1 MNRGFTAVWV
11 VGVALAGAGCSA
23 RTPAVSSS
31 SSSSSP
37 VPTGAMVKVTIGGTE
52 GAAIHGFY
60 IDNGTRVPLRRR
72 LPVVLEGRGISIV
85 AVGKLNA
92 ADDLSLSAETEDG
105 DYVGMSSPPGD
116 AQGIGV
122 QIGDGT
128 AAGHYVSQRDLT
140 ERPGN
145 SLMVIEPY
153 WDGGTWVFDDEELG
167 LHKEPFVAGV
177 PEMIDHMVRDI
188 PDARQGCRVTFSA
201 AQFPG
206 WQYKLTWVKQEAG
219 GNIYRLDRPRMQG
232 WMCPALFKYF
242 EHAPR
247 QIYVKAEPK
256 A

>member
-1 MNRGFTAVWV
+1 MNRWFLAVW
-11 VGVALAGAGCSA
+11 GSGIALAGVGCSSQQ
-23 RTPAVSSS
+23 PAESAAA
-31 SSSSSP
+31 
-37 VPTGAMVKVTIGGTE
+37 TGSMVTVTLRGTE
-52 GAAIHGFY
+52 GAPVHGFY
-60 IDNGTRVPLRRR
+60 IDNGSRVPLQRK

-85 AVGKLNA
+85 GVGKLNA
-92 ADDLSLSAETEDG
+92 ADDLSLEAKTEDG
-105 DYVGMSSPPGD
+105 DYVGMYSPPGD

-128 AAGHYVSQRDLT
+128 AAGHYVSDRDLT
-140 ERPGN
+140 QRPSN

-153 WDGGTWVFDDEELG
+153 WDSGTWVFDDEQAG
-167 LHKEPFVAGV
+167 LRKEPFVEGV

-188 PDARQGCRVTFSA
+188 PNARQGCRVTFSGA
-201 AQFPG
+201 EFPG

-242 EHAPR
+242 EHAPKR
-247 QIYVKAEPK
+247 IYVKAEPK